1 MMSSKLRIG
10 MVSVDAP
17 PYIGG
22 MGRHVGSLMKALE
35 NLGVDVRLYDRTKRP
50 LHYRLG
56 KNVGF
61 SLGLASA
68 LRSWIAAEG
77 IDLLHVH
84 AGPGGVFLPFPP
96 IPMIVTANHTYQ
108 QQRRIRGQ
116 WWKWIFLSS
125 EWTTYLSAQSV
136 ACISSDTAE
145 SIRRDYRVSEN
156 RIRTIP
162 CGFDTKPWEEASA
175 LSEHRRGCVFVGRND
190 ARKGY
195 DVLLEA
201 WNIIRLS
208 HPDEILLI
216 VGIESKNRDGIRFL
230 GRLSDAD
237 LRSLVGRSKVL
248 LMPSR
253 LEGFG
258 LAAAEAI
265 AAGTP
270 VVAMDVAGLRTVVT
284 HGVSGLLTPFD
295 SDSFASAT
303 MSVLSDDLL
312 WKRLHD
318 GCAQKRSRF
327 SVSREAEAYRDLY
340 HQVYS
345 SSACATHELR
355 HIS

>member
-17 PYIGG
+17 PHFGG

-35 NLGVDVRLYDRTKRP
+35 NLGVDVCLYDRTKRP
-50 LHYRLG
+50 LCYRLG

-61 SLGLASA
+61 SLGLCGA
-68 LRSWIAAEG
+68 LRAWIAAEG
-77 IDLLHVH
+77 INLLHIH

-125 EWTTYLSAQSV
+125 EWTTYLSAQNV

-145 SIRRDYRVSEN
+145 SIRRDYRVSDK

-162 CGFDTKPWEEASA
+162 CGFDMKPWEEASA
-175 LSEHRRGCVFVGRND
+175 SSEQRRGCVFIGRNE

-201 WNIIRLS
+201 WKIIRFS
-208 HPDEILLI
+208 HPDETLSI
-216 VGIESKNRDGIRFL
+216 VGIEGKDRDGIRFL
-230 GRLSDAD
+230 GRLSDGD
-237 LRSLVGRSKVL
+237 LRALVGTSKAL

-258 LAAAEAI
+258 LSAAEAI

-270 VVAMDVAGLRTVVT
+270 VIATDVAGLRTVVT
-284 HGVSGLLTPFD
+284 RGVSGILTPFD
-295 SDSFASAT
+295 AASFASAT
-303 MSVLSDDLL
+303 MSVLSDDAL
-312 WKRLHD
+312 WTRLHE
-318 GCAQKRSRF
+318 GCNHERSRF
-327 SVSREAEAYRDLY
+327 LLEREAEAYRDLY
-340 HQVYS
+340 DEVYLGA
-345 SSACATHELR
+345 ACATHEPS
-355 HIS
+355 HCS